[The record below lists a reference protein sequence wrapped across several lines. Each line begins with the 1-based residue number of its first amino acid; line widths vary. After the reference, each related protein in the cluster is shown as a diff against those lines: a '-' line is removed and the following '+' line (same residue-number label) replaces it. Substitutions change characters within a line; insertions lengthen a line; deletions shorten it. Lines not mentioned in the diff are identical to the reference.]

1 METFTG
7 KIIFIT
13 GAASGIGREL
23 ADQLAEKGAV
33 VVATD
38 INGAAVEAVAD
49 DIQKQGGIATSYQL
63 DVTDYQAVKTLIR
76 YIANRYG
83 QLDYAF
89 CNAGISVAGEVRDV
103 PMHDWHK
110 VLAVN
115 LNGVIHTAT
124 EAYKVMVNQGFGHVV
139 TTASLAGLVYQPTLI
154 PYVTTKH
161 AVVAFSRSLRLEGKA
176 LGVKVSSFCP
186 GFIATNIYESSLM
199 SGTSVEDSMK
209 LNPFRLVAVEDAV
222 SALLK
227 GVAANRELILLPFY
241 SHALSWLT
249 RHAYPLIRP
258 LLLTNLT
265 RYRQIR
271 KEPSKAEE
279 PLDVTAM

>member
-1 METFTG
+1 METYTE

-23 ADQLAEKGAV
+23 ACQLAEKGAV

-49 DIQKQGGIATSYQL
+49 EIQKQGGNVVSYQL

-76 YIANRYG
+76 YIISRYG

-89 CNAGISVAGEVRDV
+89 CNAGISVGGEVRDV
-103 PMHDWHK
+103 PMPDWHK

-124 EAYKVMVNQGFGHVV
+124 EAYKVMVKQGFGHVV

-176 LGVKVSSFCP
+176 LGVKVSAFCP

-199 SGTSVEDSMK
+199 SGSTIDEAMK
-209 LNPFRLVAVEDAV
+209 LNPFKLVAVEDAV
-222 SALLK
+222 QMLLK
-227 GVAANRELILLPFY
+227 GVAANKELILLPFY

-249 RHAYPLIRP
+249 KHAYPLIRP
-258 LLLTNLT
+258 LMLTNLT
-265 RYRQIR
+265 RYRQLR
-271 KEPSKAEE
+271 KVPVEAEE
-279 PLDVTAM
+279 PVDASTT